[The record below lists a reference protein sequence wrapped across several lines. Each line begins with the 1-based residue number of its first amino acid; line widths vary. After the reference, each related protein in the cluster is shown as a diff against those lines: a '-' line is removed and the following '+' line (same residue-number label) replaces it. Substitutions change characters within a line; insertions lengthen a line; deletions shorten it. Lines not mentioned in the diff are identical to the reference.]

1 MKIGSLVQCIS
12 NDPDVINHIISWMP
26 GFKKEDIYTVSDL
39 IKGLDHLG
47 KDAVGVRFEE
57 LSIANGYSHVNAKYF
72 VELQGPD
79 EVNVKEIVDNAI
91 LQPA

>member
-1 MKIGSLVQCIS
+1 MKIGSLIQCIS

-26 GFKKEDIYTVSDL
+26 GFKKEDIYTVSDMK
-39 IKGLDHLG
+39 KGFDQLG
-47 KDAVGVRFEE
+47 KQGIGLHFEE
-57 LSIANGYSHVNAKYF
+57 IRPTDPTNYVNAKLF

-79 EVNVKEIVDNAI
+79 EVNVQEIVDNAI